1 MNISSQ
7 KVTGIL
13 LAGGMSSRMGRE
25 KGSLIIGGR
34 MMYEYPLKALEKVCD
49 EILISSAAPLPGSL
63 SHPIIPDEVKG
74 IGPMGGIFTCLEHSS
89 NDLNLVI
96 SYDMPLVNE
105 GLLRYLVEK
114 SKTWEMVVPAMVGN
128 RPEPLCALY
137 RKSIRPLF
145 GAMIKEKIYAVHRV
159 LPRALSLLLDIWPGL
174 SFYHPDLFLNINRIE
189 DLENLPENFGAEST
203 V

>member
-1 MNISSQ
+1 MSISNQ

-34 MMYEYPLKALEKVCD
+34 MMYEYPLKALEGVCD
-49 EILISSAAPLPGSL
+49 EILISSSGPLPGSL
-63 SHPIIPDEVKG
+63 SYPIIPDKVRG
-74 IGPMGGIFTCLEHSS
+74 IGPMGGIFACLEHSS

-114 SKTWEMVVPAMVGN
+114 SKGWEVVVPAMQGE

-145 GAMIKEKIYAVHRV
+145 GTMIKEKTYAVHRI
-159 LPRALSLLLDIWPGL
+159 LPRARSLLLDIRPSM
-174 SFYHPDLFLNINRIE
+174 SFYNPDLFLNINRIE
-189 DLENLPENFGAEST
+189 DLENLPENF
-203 V
+203 

>member
-25 KGSLIIGGR
+25 KGSLIMGGR

-49 EILISSAAPLPGSL
+49 EILISGSAPLPGKL
-63 SHPIIPDEVKG
+63 PYPYIPDEISG

-89 NDLNLVI
+89 NDLNLVV
-96 SYDMPLVNE
+96 SYDMPLVDE
-105 GLLRYLVEK
+105 ALLTYLLNNSENWDIVA
-114 SKTWEMVVPAMVGN
+114 PAIKAG

-137 RKSIRPLF
+137 RKSVRSRFAQLIDQ
-145 GAMIKEKIYAVHRV
+145 KHYAVHR
-159 LPRALSLLLDIWPGL
+159 ALELVPSHILLLKTDLP
-174 SFYHPDLFLNINRIE
+174 FYKPNLFLNINQE
-189 DLENLPENFGAEST
+189 KDMDQLPKNFGKKP
-203 V
+203 